1 MQNKLSNYLICFARI
16 GEDVFSLLGCD
27 YVSAIGW
34 SSDKL
39 EDIKLDEFVNSIGDI
54 SRAKILWFIHERGEA
69 TCKDLEKEF
78 DFSGSTAYHHITLMT
93 RVGVL
98 KTRNEGKT
106 VYYSINRGYF
116 DTAISVLNMFST
128 SN

>member
-1 MQNKLSNYLICFARI
+1 MKEILTRRI
-16 GEDVFSLLGCD
+16 
-27 YVSAIGW
+27 
-34 SSDKL
+34 
-39 EDIKLDEFVNSIGDI
+39 DEFGNAIGDI
-54 SRAKILWFIHERGEA
+54 SRAKILWFIWEKGEA

-106 VYYSINRGYF
+106 VYYSVNRKYF
-116 DTAISVLNMFST
+116 DTAVGVLNTFT
-128 SN
+128 TKT